1 MISSRE
7 GISFSQYFKDKKRRP
22 LQENI
27 FFELY
32 KWSDKI
38 SIKREGKSLL
48 SRKELLRVIRNRAIA
63 LVNKKSSNQS
73 IDVRAILRPDENKT
87 RVCGTQKNDQSKGKK
102 STTQE
107 KSRGWPMLQP
117 RSLRNG
123 GFLNRSFKRVLAIEH
138 SFPIF

>member
-7 GISFSQYFKDKKRRP
+7 RISFSQYFEDKKRRP

-102 STTQE
+102 STPQE
-107 KSRGWPMLQP
+107 KSRGWPMLKP

-123 GFLNRSFKRVLAIEH
+123 GFLNRSFKRVLTIEH